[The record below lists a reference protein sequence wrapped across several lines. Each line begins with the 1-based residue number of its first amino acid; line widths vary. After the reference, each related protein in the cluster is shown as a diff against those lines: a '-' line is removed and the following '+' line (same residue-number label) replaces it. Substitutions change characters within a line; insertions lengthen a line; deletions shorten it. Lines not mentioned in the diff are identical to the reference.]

1 MRRAIGLLAVCALI
15 VAVRLA
21 MPAEAGAATAAMALG
36 FVLLV
41 SFVLGRAAPRLGL
54 PAISGYIAVGL
65 VTGPYLL
72 GWLHPALAVLG
83 QSAVSSL
90 RLLDGLAL
98 GLIALSAGGEL
109 RLAAVRRHRRTLA
122 AVIVGQVGLVFAGV
136 TALVLAGAPL
146 FAWLDALHAGRLV
159 AAALLFAAIATAN
172 SPATA
177 LAIIQEARSRGP
189 VTDVVLAVTVV
200 KDAVVI
206 SLFTVVLAAAILLAR
221 PEATFSAAF
230 LLELAWEVGGSVAL
244 GLALAGGMGLYVRRV
259 GHELPLLILG
269 VAFVAVALLPAL
281 HLSGLLAL
289 MVAGFALEN
298 FSPHGDEL
306 MRAIERHALPVYVV
320 FFTIAGA
327 SLDLGALGATLPLA
341 LALAAVRGLLTAG
354 GTALGA
360 RLAGAAPAVQRHGWS
375 GFVAQAGVTLGFAI
389 LVEQRL
395 PEIGYT
401 VRTVTL
407 AVLALNQ
414 LAGPVLFRLG
424 LLWAGEAQPEPT
436 ERPAPSVAPRG

>member
-1 MRRAIGLLAVCALI
+1 MRRVLGLLAVCALI

-21 MPAEAGAATAAMALG
+21 MPAEASAAAAAMALG

-41 SFVLGRAAPRLGL
+41 SFVLGRVATRLGL
-54 PAISGYIAVGL
+54 PTITGYILVGM
-65 VTGPYLL
+65 VTGPFLL

-83 QSAVSSL
+83 HSAVSSL
-90 RLLDGLAL
+90 RLLDGVAL

-109 RLAAVRRHRRTLA
+109 RLAAVRRHARTIA
-122 AVIVGQVGLVFAGV
+122 AVIAGQVLLVFAGV
-136 TALVLAGAPL
+136 TMLVLAGATL
-146 FAWLDALHAGRLV
+146 FPSLQGVAGGSLV
-159 AAALLFAAIATAN
+159 AMALLFAVIATAN

-177 LAIIQEARSRGP
+177 LAIIQEYRSEGP

-200 KDAVVI
+200 KDVVVI
-206 SLFTVVLAAAILLAR
+206 SLFTIVLAFAVLLAR
-221 PEATFSAAF
+221 PGAAFDAAF
-230 LLELAWEVGGSVAL
+230 LLELGWEVAGSVAL
-244 GLALAGGMGLYVRRV
+244 GVGLAWLVALYVRRV

-269 VAFVAVALLPAL
+269 VAFVAVAVLPAL

-289 MVAGFALEN
+289 MVAGFVIEN
-298 FSPHGDEL
+298 FTAHGDDL
-306 MRAIERHALPVYVV
+306 IQAIERHSLPVYVV

-341 LALAAVRGLLTAG
+341 LALALVRGLLTAG

-360 RLAGAAPAVQRHGWS
+360 RLAHAPAAVQRHGWS

-389 LVEQRL
+389 LVEQRF
-395 PEIGYT
+395 PEIGFT
-401 VRTVTL
+401 VKTVVL
-407 AVLALNQ
+407 AVIALNQ

-424 LLWAGEAQPEPT
+424 LFWAGEARPEP
-436 ERPAPSVAPRG
+436 ERAVNVATR